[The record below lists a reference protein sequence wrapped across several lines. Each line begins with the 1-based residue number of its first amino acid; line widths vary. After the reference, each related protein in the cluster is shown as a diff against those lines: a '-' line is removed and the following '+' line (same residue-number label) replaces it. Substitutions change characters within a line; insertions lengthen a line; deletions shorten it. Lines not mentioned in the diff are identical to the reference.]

1 MGCSVELYRGD
12 LGLDPFAVFLKTV
25 MYSGGGPGRGW
36 GGYPYRETS
45 LFSHI
50 VA

>member
-1 MGCSVELYRGD
+1 MGCLGELDRGD

-25 MYSGGGPGRGW
+25 MYSGWGEGGGSC
-36 GGYPYRETS
+36 PYHETS